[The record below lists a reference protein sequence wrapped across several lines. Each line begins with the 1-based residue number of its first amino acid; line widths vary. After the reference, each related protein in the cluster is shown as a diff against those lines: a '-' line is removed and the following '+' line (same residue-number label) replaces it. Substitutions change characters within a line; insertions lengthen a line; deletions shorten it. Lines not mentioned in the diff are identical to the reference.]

1 MSSHVDSEDPR
12 GSLCYCQDVEELLLC
27 EPSCTL
33 DDLVLHHR
41 DHSVPSTDSRDAYL
55 EEDAEEL
62 R

>member
-12 GSLCYCQDVEELLLC
+12 GSLCYCQYVEELFLR
-27 EPSCTL
+27 EPSRTL